1 MKLTRV
7 FVLAFAASCLTVAAQ
22 AVVLDFEDV
31 TTDQFGNPI
40 PSGGFSFDFDTQGWG
55 IFTNGFT
62 SFNRVQNGTTTLAF
76 SGDTQ
81 ISGGNGFVLFKPQ
94 DDSAFSLEGFDS
106 AVFHGPLGNGG
117 IVVTGFYEAGGS
129 TSQVFTITN
138 QWQSFNLN
146 ASFVGLD
153 RVEVRDA
160 LAGSFNVIPGV
171 QLDNLRYNAVPEP
184 ATLAALGFGAAALM
198 RRRRK

>member
-31 TTDQFGNPI
+31 AGDQFGNPI
-40 PSGGFSFDFDTQGWG
+40 PSGGFSFDFDTRGWG
-55 IFTNGFT
+55 ILTNGFS
-62 SFNRVQNGTTTLAF
+62 SFNRVLNGTTTLAF

-81 ISGGNGFVLFKPQ
+81 RSSGNGFVVFKPQ

-129 TSQVFTITN
+129 TSQTFTITN

-153 RVEVRDA
+153 RVEVRDT
-160 LAGSFNVIPGV
+160 LAGGFNLIPGV

-184 ATLAALGFGAAALM
+184 ATLAALGLGAAALM